1 MTRVI
6 IPIRSDGALTQ
17 YGYRT
22 AAATLSRRRALGK
35 AVRGLV
41 KTKRMA
47 ERRAALVVFRKLG
60 ALATL
65 TRRTRPLNSMR
76 YKRDMAYIK
85 NKYLI

>member
-1 MTRVI
+1 MNRVI
-6 IPIRSDGALTQ
+6 IPVRSDGALTQ

-22 AAATLSRRRALGK
+22 AAAKLSRRRALGK

-47 ERRAALVVFRKLG
+47 ERRAALMVFRKLG

-76 YKRDMAYIK
+76 YRRDMAYIK
-85 NKYLI
+85 NKYLV

>member
-22 AAATLSRRRALGK
+22 AAAKLSRRRALGK
-35 AVRGLV
+35 AVRGAKLP
-41 KTKRMA
+41 
-47 ERRAALVVFRKLG
+47 ERRAALMVFRKLG

-76 YKRDMAYIK
+76 YKRDMQYIK
-85 NKYLI
+85 AKYLV